1 MNKITNLNKILV
13 EWAYQVKNG
22 KPNHKSTRDLIV
34 LDSVLKDFGW
44 NLVERNELVSNLTEV
59 DIVKN
64 KDSGNIY
71 TVQNVNKD
79 KHTLIKKNASEDD
92 IKKIQG
98 TNRLSTCPSA
108 MLLPSSPSPL
118 LAPADRRRFL
128 R

>member
-44 NLVERNELVSNLTEV
+44 NLVERNELVNNLTEV

-92 IKKIQG
+92 IKKIEKDDSEDKKTDSKTIRIQ
-98 TNRLSTCPSA
+98 
-108 MLLPSSPSPL
+108 
-118 LAPADRRRFL
+118 RRH
-128 R
+128 

>member
-1 MNKITNLNKILV
+1 MITDLNKILV

-44 NLVERNELVSNLTEV
+44 NLVERNELVNNLTEV

-79 KHTLIKKNASEDD
+79 KHTLIKKE
-92 IKKIQG
+92 
-98 TNRLSTCPSA
+98 C
-108 MLLPSSPSPL
+108 
-118 LAPADRRRFL
+118 F
-128 R
+128 